1 MDLQT
6 VRDAARQKLPS
17 TLSQSTMALGDFV
30 LIAVQIGPSHRFG
43 ARFKILLIKRKH
55 MEQDYES
62 SANEFLELASEQ
74 RLAIL
79 LRLNKQKSKVSILAK
94 ELDATVP
101 EVFRNF
107 ERLVKADLITK
118 DSDGSYSI
126 TAYGKIVCGQVP
138 SLQFL
143 SSNRKYFKN
152 HDFGDIPQKFL
163 QRIGA
168 LLEGK
173 QIKGFVKVMEQWKE
187 IHKNA
192 SQYIC
197 NILFE
202 IPYTADLVEP
212 LVKTIGNGT
221 KLRSILS
228 EVAIVPSER
237 KQIFEKL
244 GFKKLIERGLVERK
258 MKENVSVVVIL
269 NEKEACIM
277 FPKTNGE
284 VDMSEG
290 FYGNAAS
297 FQEWC
302 LDYFNYCWEHAGSF
316 QESKLKR

>member
-1 MDLQT
+1 MLMMQ
-6 VRDAARQKLPS
+6 RDDVKQ
-17 TLSQSTMALGDFV
+17 DF
-30 LIAVQIGPSHRFG
+30 
-43 ARFKILLIKRKH
+43 
-55 MEQDYES
+55 DS

-79 LRLNKQKSKVSILAK
+79 LRLYEQKSKVSILAK

-101 EVFRNF
+101 EVYRNF
-107 ERLVKADLITK
+107 ERLGKADLITK
-118 DSDGSYSI
+118 EADGDYSI
-126 TAYGKIVCGQVP
+126 TTYGKIVCGQIP
-138 SLQFL
+138 ALKFL
-143 SSNRKYFKN
+143 SSNKKYFRN
-152 HDFGDIPQKFL
+152 HDFGDVPQKFL
-163 QRIGA
+163 QRVGA

-187 IHKNA
+187 IYKNA
-192 SQYIC
+192 SEYIC

-202 IPYTADLVEP
+202 VPYTADLVEP
-212 LVKTIGNGT
+212 LVKTIENGT

-228 EVAIVPSER
+228 EVAIIPSER

-258 MKENVSVVVIL
+258 MKENVLVVVIL
-269 NEKEACIM
+269 NEKEACVM
-277 FPKTNGE
+277 FPKTNDE

-290 FYGNAAS
+290 FYGNTPS

-302 LDYFNYCWEHAGSF
+302 LDYFNYCWDHAGPF

>member
-1 MDLQT
+1 M
-6 VRDAARQKLPS
+6 
-17 TLSQSTMALGDFV
+17 G
-30 LIAVQIGPSHRFG
+30 
-43 ARFKILLIKRKH
+43 
-55 MEQDYES
+55 QDYES

-79 LRLNKQKSKVSILAK
+79 LRLNEQKSKVSVLAK

-173 QIKGFVKVMEQWKE
+173 QIKGFVKVMEQWKDVY
-187 IHKNA
+187 KNA
-192 SQYIC
+192 NEYIC

-202 IPYTADLVEP
+202 VPYTADLLEP
-212 LVKTIGNGT
+212 LVKRIGNGV

-228 EVAIVPSER
+228 ETAIIPKER
-237 KQIFEKL
+237 RQMLDKL
-244 GFKKLIERGLVERK
+244 GFKKLIEQGLIERK
-258 MKENVSVVVIL
+258 MKKNVSAMVIL
-269 NEKEACIM
+269 NEKEACVTL
-277 FPKTNGE
+277 PKI
-284 VDMSEG
+284 S
-290 FYGNAAS
+290 A
-297 FQEWC
+297 
-302 LDYFNYCWEHAGSF
+302 
-316 QESKLKR
+316 